1 MARIVSSIPTKAPVL
16 SWRAPGF
23 LIFCKNMMNLSRAT
37 VASLILFLMLG
48 SSALAQNR
56 IATVDLRKVFDGYW
70 KKRQAEAALKER
82 QTDMEKEDRN
92 MVDDYKK
99 AKEEYQ
105 TLLTSANDQAVSS
118 DERDKRKTAAEEK
131 LRRLKEMEDTIA
143 QYERQA
149 RTTIGEQS
157 QRMRSN
163 ILAEIR
169 NVVNSKAKAAG
180 YFLVIDTAAES
191 VNSTPIFLYASNE
204 NDITD
209 GVLQQLNSTA
219 PADALKPDDK
229 TADNGKKTDSKK

>member
-1 MARIVSSIPTKAPVL
+1 
-16 SWRAPGF
+16 
-23 LIFCKNMMNLSRAT
+23 MMNLLRRIIPGLLLLS
-37 VASLILFLMLG
+37 MLSG
-48 SSALAQNR
+48 NALAQNR

-70 KKRQAEAALKER
+70 KKKQAEAALKER

-99 AKEEYQ
+99 AKDDYQ
-105 TLLTSANDQAVSS
+105 TLLTSANDQAVSTE
-118 DERDKRKTAAEEK
+118 ERDKRKNAAEDK
-131 LRRLKEMEDTIA
+131 LRRIKEMEDTIA

-163 ILAEIR
+163 ILTEIR

-191 VNSTPIFLYASNE
+191 INNTPVFLYANNE
-204 NDITD
+204 TDITD
-209 GVLQQLNSTA
+209 AVLQQLNATA
-219 PADALKPDDK
+219 PADALKTDDK
-229 TADNGKKTDSKK
+229 TTDKPDNKKDGKK